1 MLFPF
6 AFQKNMNHLQTLVV
20 LDKICETSRNP
31 LKWSKHNSN
40 RMAIIVQSGLY
51 LINLNPVPSNTLP
64 TLNTSLELLKNKM
77 DEEIIEIEWLPN
89 QHILCLTKCGK
100 MFIQNPDDTN
110 QKLLE
115 IKEEKVHSFRLFE
128 NYIVT
133 SSRSQKISVHSLN
146 LNEGYASNFLCSI
159 RTENLISEMMTAAI
173 GPHLVVFV
181 SLKNGMVIAY
191 KMNNEKLKMAV
202 IAESI
207 WGDEDFL
214 KAKNMLVVR
223 NDFIKS
229 RTLLLMFV
237 KGTYVVISE
246 LDVSNP
252 TLETISVKRQQCIQI
267 SNDSIHIM
275 SVLEKIPGQEYLVA
289 LEHGPLFLLKIPED
303 IEQESDFMPIDAA
316 DDTTSMKFKVLNF
329 ENSSNGAIWTLLQ
342 TSLVSKDE
350 ARLIFMTDQDVGD
363 LIEKFL
369 VFDSGIFNPVVA
381 APGPANS
388 KYHLIMFA
396 DLLEVLRLLLLQY
409 HQVIAS
415 DTFLKLSCLE
425 GKILPVHY
433 WMATFF
439 AANASSEI
447 YETAIVHNNSNS
459 NHDPHPQTWNELKK
473 KFSFQLLKNYANDV
487 LEIEFDYKKRQ
498 FVTDNIVDHQWTCS
512 TCKAS
517 SASEQPYVDI
527 LLCENGCKWPR
538 CSKTL
543 QVCLS
548 SILAQC
554 EWCGAIAKPQFAK
567 TFCVLCSGPF
577 CTE

>member
-1 MLFPF
+1 MI
-6 AFQKNMNHLQTLVV
+6 HLQTLVV
-20 LDKICETSRNP
+20 LDKICETSKKP

-51 LINLNPVPSNTLP
+51 LVNLRPVPSNTLP
-64 TLNTSLELLKNKM
+64 TLNTTPELLKNKM

-89 QHILCLTKCGK
+89 QLILCLTKCGK
-100 MFIQNPDDTN
+100 MFIKNPDTN

-115 IKEEKVHSFRLFE
+115 INEGNVHSFRLFE

-133 SSRSQKISVHSLN
+133 SSRSQKISVHSLD
-146 LNEGYASNFLCSI
+146 LECYSSNFLCSI
-159 RTENLISEMMTAAI
+159 KTENVICEMMAAAI

-181 SLKNGMVIAY
+181 SLKNGLVIAY
-191 KMNNEKLKMAV
+191 KMNEKQHMSV

-223 NDFIKS
+223 NDFIES

-252 TLETISVKRQQCIQI
+252 ALETISVKRQQCIQI

-275 SVLEKIPGQEYLVA
+275 SVVEKSPGEEYLVA
-289 LEHGPLFLLKIPED
+289 LEHGPLFLLKVPQD
-303 IEQESDFMPIDAA
+303 IERESDFMPID
-316 DDTTSMKFKVLNF
+316 DTSFDKMKFKVINF

-342 TSLVSKDE
+342 TSLVSKDQ
-350 ARLIFMTDQDVGD
+350 ARLIFTTDQDVGD

-369 VFDSGIFNPVVA
+369 VYEPPGRSGV
-381 APGPANS
+381 NS
-388 KYHLIMFA
+388 KYHLIMVT

-409 HQVIAS
+409 QVIAS
-415 DTFLKLSCLE
+415 DLYLKLSCLE
-425 GKILPVHY
+425 KVSPVHY

-439 AANASSEI
+439 ANASQI
-447 YETAIVHNNSNS
+447 ETVHNSSSASPPGN
-459 NHDPHPQTWNELKK
+459 WNDLKK

-487 LEIEFDYKKRQ
+487 LEIEFDYKRRQ
-498 FVTDNIVDHQWTCS
+498 FVTTDDNDHQWTCA
-512 TCKAS
+512 TCKAL
-517 SASEQPYVDI
+517 SASDQPYVDV

-543 QVCLS
+543 QVCVS

-554 EWCGAIAKPQFAK
+554 SWCGAIAKPQFAK
-567 TFCVLCSGPF
+567 TFCTLCSGPL
-577 CTE
+577 CAE